1 MPSCN
6 SVHDSRFSE
15 LSNSSRFQNCVQ
27 FYPRTSDHPVTGHTR
42 SSLLTAYL
50 LGEFRFL
57 NSQAHKRSIIS
68 ASALSFFRYLF
79 SISRDQHIMAP
90 NREFI
95 TLGRGCAWV
104 DSRVTAYL
112 PHSLASIVRRGGT
125 YAHEWSLS
133 EKSWFRGKNRR
144 YRKKLNAEAKI
155 MDRSC
160 A

>member
-1 MPSCN
+1 MLSCN

-68 ASALSFFRYLF
+68 ASALSFFRYLLY
-79 SISRDQHIMAP
+79 ISHNQLNGPSPRIYHTWPRVRVGLLTCDCLSSSFTCLNSSTRVWP
-90 NREFI
+90 VTGWSEV
-95 TLGRGCAWV
+95 RG
-104 DSRVTAYL
+104 
-112 PHSLASIVRRGGT
+112 
-125 YAHEWSLS
+125 
-133 EKSWFRGKNRR
+133 
-144 YRKKLNAEAKI
+144 
-155 MDRSC
+155 
-160 A
+160 